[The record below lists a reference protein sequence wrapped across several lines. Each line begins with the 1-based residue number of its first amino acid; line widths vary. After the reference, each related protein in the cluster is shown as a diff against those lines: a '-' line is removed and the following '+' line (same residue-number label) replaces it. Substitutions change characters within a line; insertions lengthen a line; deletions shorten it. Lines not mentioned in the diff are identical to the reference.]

1 MCDRQHQAAA
11 QNISGGAAGN
21 DRDDLKGVRVLL
33 SVLSWLV
40 NREVYY
46 TFFYFYFFLISF

>member
-1 MCDRQHQAAA
+1 MKEPVCDRQHQAAA
-11 QNISGGAAGN
+11 RSTSGGIAGN
-21 DRDDLKGVRVLL
+21 DRDGLRGVRVLH

-46 TFFYFYFFLISF
+46 IFFDF